1 MPGKGKPFTPDD
13 TRINKVGAPK
23 KRKLRDILD
32 GLGAVTIKDANGIEL
47 DRYAGEER
55 LLKEIV
61 DVGIREKN
69 PAMMKFIYQH
79 MNTPQAD
86 PELNKIK
93 LASEKARAAKLEIAN
108 AKARGELISRD
119 YVKRVF
125 GKIYSVHRS
134 IFISG
139 APTLSTKISAI
150 TNIKDDVIKIKI
162 NEEIDAHCYK
172 TLQAIK
178 REIND
183 FLTEVGGE
191 VIKE

>member
-1 MPGKGKPFTPDD
+1 MPGKGKPFTKTDS
-13 TRINKVGAPK
+13 RINKVGRPK
-23 KRKLRDILD
+23 KKTMKDILD
-32 GLGAVTIKDANGIEL
+32 NLGMVQIKNKDGSIDQYE
-47 DRYAGEER
+47 GMER
-55 LLKEIV
+55 LFKEIV